1 MYGSGLA
8 QGWQKATL
16 GVVTGSCL
24 ALTAC
29 AAASSGDTPGQPQQ
43 AVIPPATMKFCRH
56 IATAMNSLD
65 SQSITQDMSVQ
76 QAHAL
81 VDQVMERSITS
92 FITLAGQ
99 APTRMKATILDVVA
113 DFRAYQ
119 KAADKESVEQI
130 LDTMSAATPTRQA
143 SYEKLLTYTSD
154 NC

>member
-16 GVVTGSCL
+16 GVVAGSCL

-43 AVIPPATMKFCRH
+43 AVIPAATMKFCRH

-65 SQSITQDMSVQ
+65 SQSVTQDMSVQ

-92 FITLAGQ
+92 FTTLAGQ
-99 APTRMKATILDVVA
+99 APSRMRATILDVVA

-119 KAADKESVEQI
+119 KVADKESVDQI
-130 LDTMSAATPTRQA
+130 LATMSTATPTRQA